1 MRDEIIFPAVW
12 LAEAKSAYAQYVM
25 EWKIEEK
32 AAATEENRE
41 PEPVQQWRDF
51 LREYL
56 YAELEQCTM
65 N

>member
-1 MRDEIIFPAVW
+1 MENEIIFPTAW
-12 LAEAKSAYAQYVM
+12 LEEAKSAYAQYVM
-25 EWKIEEK
+25 EWRIEEK
-32 AAATEENRE
+32 TAARVEGRE

-65 N
+65 T